1 MHYFWLQSRKVGKI
15 MTKQDYEKDI
25 LILVLRLKGDD
36 PDTFSPEVEEVM
48 ARWADKAKAVLQGE
62 HVYEL

>member
-1 MHYFWLQSRKVGKI
+1 